1 MVEEF
6 GRVQLVGKCAVARST
21 ASSLRIGLI
30 ESKTLDDRLGMV
42 WKCSIVVFLGLFG
55 LFLCVLGLLIPCL

>member
-6 GRVQLVGKCAVARST
+6 CRVQLVGKCAVARRT

-30 ESKTLDDRLGMV
+30 ESKTFDDRLGMV
-42 WKCSIVVFLGLFG
+42 WKCSIFVLLGLFG
-55 LFLCVLGLLIPCL
+55 LFLCVLGLLISCL